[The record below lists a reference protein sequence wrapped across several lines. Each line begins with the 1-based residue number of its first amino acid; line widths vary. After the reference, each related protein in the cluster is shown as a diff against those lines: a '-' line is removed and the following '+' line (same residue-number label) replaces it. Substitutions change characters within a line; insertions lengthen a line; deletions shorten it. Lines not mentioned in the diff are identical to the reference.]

1 MVTIKDIA
9 KAAGVSIA
17 TVSYVL
23 NNDPRI
29 KKETAEKV
37 LKISE
42 ELNYVASASAKSL
55 KTKKT
60 NTILTIIPDFGGPI
74 HAEII
79 ANIHKTLKEHNYQML
94 VCAGDIAEDIL
105 SKQLTDGVIVLDPKV
120 NPDVLK
126 KLAKTRIKVLDT
138 RKIYSDEDGV
148 YVNRIDFFTPAK
160 VLTDIIIN
168 EGYKHIG
175 FMHGSLES
183 PDNIKRYNGFI
194 KSLDENDLKPHCIL
208 YGNFIEEEGTK
219 AIKEYLDKGNT
230 LPEVLFCAN
239 DEMAIG
245 VIKYLL
251 SIGYKLPE
259 DIKIIGFDNIAACEY
274 VKPTLTSIDINRA
287 DWSKNMA
294 RIIIDLIEEKEV
306 NLSKFIPNY
315 EIIRRE
321 SF

>member
-37 LKISE
+37 LRISK
-42 ELNYVASASAKSL
+42 ELNYVANGSARIL
-55 KTKKT
+55 KARKT
-60 NTILTIIPDFGGPI
+60 NIVLTVIPDFGGPI

-79 ANIHKTLKEHNYQML
+79 ANIHKTLKENNYQML

-105 SKQLTDGVIVLDPKV
+105 SKQLTDGVIILDPKV
-120 NPDVLK
+120 NKETLS
-126 KLAKTRIKVLDT
+126 KLAKTSTKVLDT
-138 RKIYSDEDGV
+138 RKIYSEDDCV
-148 YVNRIDFFTPAK
+148 FVNSIDSFTPSK
-160 VLTDIIIN
+160 DLVNQIIK
-168 EGYKHIG
+168 EGYKKIG
-175 FMHGSLES
+175 FMHGSLDS
-183 PDNIKRYNGFI
+183 PDNSERFNGFM
-194 KSLDENDLKPHCIL
+194 SALEEYDLLPYCIL
-208 YGNFIEEEGTK
+208 HGNFVEEEGFSS
-219 AIKEYLDKGNT
+219 IKKYLDEGNS

-245 VIKYLL
+245 VIKYLN
-251 SIGYKLPE
+251 SAGFSLPK
-259 DIKIIGFDNIAACEY
+259 DIKIAGFDNIASCEY
-274 VKPTLTSIDINRA
+274 IKPSLTSIDINTE
-287 DWSKNMA
+287 DWSKNLAKIM
-294 RIIIDLIEEKEV
+294 IDLIEEKGA
-306 NLSKFIPNY
+306 NLNKFIPKY